1 MPIPCHLGAH
11 WAPQCDLLSGA
22 WVKFLGLSWVPIWVF
37 VPCPT
42 QRPQLSS
49 MTQTPFPA
57 PCCCPPGFP
66 AVLLTFLAK
75 EHQTWRGLPGAG
87 RRKLCKPPG
96 LSRGISIQLT
106 STTLL
111 QKLRD
116 RTRKVLSPCKALRGA
131 ELTPQPQHSQASP
144 PKPRGLRS
152 HASQLSK
159 AARRGREGL

>member
-1 MPIPCHLGAH
+1 M
-11 WAPQCDLLSGA
+11 
-22 WVKFLGLSWVPIWVF
+22 PIWVF
-37 VPCPT
+37 VQIVPCPI

-49 MTQTPFPA
+49 ITQPPFPG

-66 AVLLTFLAK
+66 AVLPTFLAK
-75 EHQTWRGLPGAG
+75 EHRTWWGLPSAG

-116 RTRKVLSPCKALRGA
+116 RTRKVLSPCKAHRGA
-131 ELTPQPQHSQASP
+131 ELAPLPQHSQASP

-152 HASQLSK
+152 RASQLSK
-159 AARRGREGL
+159 AAPRGRKACREVTGKDSSILPPCSPSK